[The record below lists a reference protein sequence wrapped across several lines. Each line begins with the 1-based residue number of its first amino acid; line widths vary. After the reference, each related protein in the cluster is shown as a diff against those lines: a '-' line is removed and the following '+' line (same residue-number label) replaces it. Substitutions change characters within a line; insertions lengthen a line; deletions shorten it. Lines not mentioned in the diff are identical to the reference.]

1 MNDPQVNKK
10 MEIETKINEAE
21 AYRSMGLLG
30 ESLAVFEQILS
41 DTPELS
47 ESDRKT
53 VNEKI
58 MLLRNRIAELKEEAI
73 EELSSKDLLLFREQL
88 SSDKDV
94 TAILDSA
101 AAFRELGLFKNT
113 ISEYKKLF
121 KLDYP
126 FDEIIHPFVECLFK
140 IHPASNIPEQIEKV
154 IAEDNLKDKEKAQ
167 MKYLAGLEMEKMDN
181 KDLALKL
188 YESARKI
195 DPKNDEINSKV
206 DSLFTNISYKSRY
219 DYLLKQKMVTTKQL
233 RQALAMSKKAK
244 RSVEYLLI
252 EHFKIEKEEVGNSL
266 SYFYGCPFRT
276 YDPALPTPVELMGNL
291 KKTFLLYE
299 QWVPM
304 SWGKE
309 GVEILIN
316 DPRDLSKTDH
326 IRALIKTKKINFS
339 VAIQEDIEEFI
350 KHFFDKKRTGEIA
363 PEEDMIEDFDLIP
376 DVSFEEEAE
385 AEEQTE
391 ELDEASGQVVKLVD
405 QALITAYR
413 KNASDIHIEP
423 SPVTKAT
430 TIRFRI
436 DGVCQDYIK
445 VPNSMARGILSR
457 VKIMS
462 NLDIAERRLPQ
473 DGKIKFKRRG
483 VPPFELRV
491 ATLPTAGNFED
502 AVLRILAK
510 AGAMKLEEMG
520 LSDRNFQVMKQILD
534 KPYGLV
540 LVVGPTGS
548 GKTTTLHSALGH
560 INKPG
565 IKIWTAEDPIEITQA
580 GLRQVEAKP
589 KIGLNF
595 ARIMRAFLRADP
607 DVIMIG
613 EMRDEETAS
622 IGIEAS
628 LTGHLVFSTLH
639 TNSAPETV
647 IRLLDMGLNP
657 LNFSDAFLGV
667 LAQRLVRRVCK
678 KCREEY
684 HPSREEFDEIVS
696 DYGSDHFA
704 ATGIE
709 YSSDLTL
716 YRPGRGCET
725 CSGTGYK
732 GRLGIHE
739 LMEGTD
745 EIKRMIK
752 KQASS
757 EMLFKQT
764 VEEGMTTL
772 KQDGIM
778 KVFQG
783 LTDVSEV
790 RRVCI
795 N

>member
-1 MNDPQVNKK
+1 
-10 MEIETKINEAE
+10 
-21 AYRSMGLLG
+21 
-30 ESLAVFEQILS
+30 
-41 DTPELS
+41 
-47 ESDRKT
+47 
-53 VNEKI
+53 

-613 EMRDEETAS
+613 EMR
-622 IGIEAS
+622 
-628 LTGHLVFSTLH
+628 
-639 TNSAPETV
+639 
-647 IRLLDMGLNP
+647 
-657 LNFSDAFLGV
+657 
-667 LAQRLVRRVCK
+667 
-678 KCREEY
+678 
-684 HPSREEFDEIVS
+684 
-696 DYGSDHFA
+696 
-704 ATGIE
+704 
-709 YSSDLTL
+709 
-716 YRPGRGCET
+716 
-725 CSGTGYK
+725 
-732 GRLGIHE
+732 
-739 LMEGTD
+739 
-745 EIKRMIK
+745 
-752 KQASS
+752 
-757 EMLFKQT
+757 
-764 VEEGMTTL
+764 
-772 KQDGIM
+772 
-778 KVFQG
+778 
-783 LTDVSEV
+783 
-790 RRVCI
+790 
-795 N
+795 